1 MIRFK
6 LKFEKLFK
14 NITQNKSTRCQKVAN
29 KLTVNQ
35 INNFRKKMI
44 NKIKHKSYA
53 TENWSDKFVETNV
66 KIKKYVQMKKRSLLL
81 LSKWIISYIIFV

>member
-1 MIRFK
+1 
-6 LKFEKLFK
+6 
-14 NITQNKSTRCQKVAN
+14 
-29 KLTVNQ
+29 
-35 INNFRKKMI
+35 MI